1 MNTVKKAV
9 EHFIWKL
16 DPKNNQWD
24 ATENDIK
31 SLKEIVKFVEH
42 KHEQQYNNNQLFA
55 KLYITFYGELIKY
68 YNATVFDKEPQK
80 ALHQILDTSIETLIQ
95 KFLDKANLQ
104 EQTIKHSTKNGFKH
118 PKQVDT
124 SDIEPGAI
132 AMTYAEAKE
141 NLTTMI
147 NLALNQYEK

>member
-1 MNTVKKAV
+1 MTIKKAI
-9 EHFIWKL
+9 EHFEWKFTNKWK
-16 DPKNNQWD
+16 P
-24 ATENDIK
+24 TEADLNAYNTI
-31 SLKEIVKFVEH
+31 LNFVKD

>member
-1 MNTVKKAV
+1 MTIKKAI
-9 EHFIWKL
+9 EHFEWKFTNKWKPTQADL
-16 DPKNNQWD
+16 DAYN
-24 ATENDIK
+24 TI
-31 SLKEIVKFVEH
+31 LKFVED
-42 KHEQQYNNNQLFA
+42 KHEQQYNDNQLFA

-80 ALHQILDTSIETLIQ
+80 ALHQILDTSIQTIIQ

-124 SDIEPGAI
+124 SDIEPNAVS
-132 AMTYAEAKE
+132 MSYDEAEE
-141 NLTTMI
+141 NLKTMI
-147 NLALNQYEK
+147 NLALNTYK

>member
-1 MNTVKKAV
+1 MTIKKAI
-9 EHFIWKL
+9 EHFEWKFTNKWKPTQADL
-16 DPKNNQWD
+16 NAYN
-24 ATENDIK
+24 TILNF
-31 SLKEIVKFVEH
+31 VKD

-124 SDIEPGAI
+124 SNIEPDAI

-147 NLALNQYEK
+147 NLALNSYK

>member
-1 MNTVKKAV
+1 MTIKKAI
-9 EHFIWKL
+9 EHFEWKFTNKWK
-16 DPKNNQWD
+16 P
-24 ATENDIK
+24 TEADLNAYNTILKFIK
-31 SLKEIVKFVEH
+31 D

-80 ALHQILDTSIETLIQ
+80 ALHQILDTPIQTIIQ

-124 SDIEPGAI
+124 SDIEPNAT
-132 AMTYAEAKE
+132 AMTYDEAKE
-141 NLTTMI
+141 NLKTLI
-147 NLALNQYEK
+147 NLALNQYK

>member
-1 MNTVKKAV
+1 MTIKKAI
-9 EHFIWKL
+9 EHFEFKFTNVWKPTQP
-16 DPKNNQWD
+16 DID
-24 ATENDIK
+24 AYNTILNF
-31 SLKEIVKFVEH
+31 VKD
-42 KHEQQYNNNQLFA
+42 KHEQQYNENQLFA

-118 PKQVDT
+118 PNQVDT
-124 SDIEPGAI
+124 SDIKPDAV
-132 AMTYAEAKE
+132 AMTYDEAEQ

-147 NLALNQYEK
+147 NLALNTYK